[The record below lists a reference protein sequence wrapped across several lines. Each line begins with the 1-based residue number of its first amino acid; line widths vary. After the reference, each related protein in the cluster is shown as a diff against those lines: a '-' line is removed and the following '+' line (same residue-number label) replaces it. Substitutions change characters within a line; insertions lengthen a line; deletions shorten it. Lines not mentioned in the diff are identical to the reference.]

1 MNSLAHFRA
10 DFAAARPVGYGAS
23 NPRLLLDL
31 SRLISRSL
39 HPTPTGVDRV
49 EMAYAQELLGV
60 CPDRLTFAAQSLA
73 WQGRLPAGQARDFL
87 ARTARRWEQAEP
99 AEGGFP
105 DRLQSLSA
113 ALRLTPRPW
122 GSCGDAGG
130 VYLHLSPRGLERTA
144 LIRAFL
150 QRERARYVPFVHDLI
165 PLEFPE
171 YARPGGAE
179 RCARNLATIR
189 ALADGVLVNSHA
201 TARALAPHLAT
212 ARRPIPIHVAPLAP
226 SLPRPDRAVEPAR
239 RPYFVM
245 LGTIEP
251 RKNHLLL
258 LAIWRSLALEFGP
271 QAAPRLVLI
280 GRRGWENENI
290 IDVLDRGG
298 IVRTV
303 VEERG
308 RLPDREVS
316 ALIAGARALLL
327 PSFAEGFGLPVVEAL
342 SLGTPVI
349 TSDLPALREA
359 GGSAAEYLDPL
370 DGAAW
375 RAAIL
380 DYAAPVSLRRA
391 RQLARIATWRAPS
404 WSTHVAEVMQFL
416 EEIAA

>member
-1 MNSLAHFRA
+1 MNSLAPIRTA
-10 DFAAARPVGYGAS
+10 FAAARPLGRGAS
-23 NPRLLLDL
+23 DLRVVLDL

-49 EMAYAQELLGV
+49 EMAYARELLQV
-60 CPDRLTFAAQSLA
+60 CPDRLAFSAQSPA
-73 WQGRLPAGQARDFL
+73 WQGRLPPKRAEEFL
-87 ARTARRWEQAEP
+87 ARTARRWEQP
-99 AEGGFP
+99 DSDEGRAS
-105 DRLQSLSA
+105 DRLRNLWT
-113 ALRLTPRPW
+113 ALRLTPAPW
-122 GSCGDAGG
+122 GAGGEPGG

-144 LIRAFL
+144 LIRGFL
-150 QRERARYVPFVHDLI
+150 KRERRRYVPFVHDVI

-171 YARPGGAE
+171 YARPGGAA
-179 RCARNLATIR
+179 RCRRNLATIR
-189 ALADGVLVNSHA
+189 ELADAVLVNSQA
-201 TARALAPHLAT
+201 TARALAPHLAS

-226 SLPRPDRAVEPAR
+226 SLPNPVRAAEPGT

-290 IDVLDRGG
+290 VDVLDRGG
-298 IVRTV
+298 IVRSV

-308 RLPDREVS
+308 RLPDCEVS
-316 ALIAGARALLL
+316 ALIAGARAVLM
-327 PSFAEGFGLPVVEAL
+327 PSFAEGFGLPVAEAL

-349 TSDLPALREA
+349 ASDLPALREA

-380 DYAAPVSLRRA
+380 DYAAPASLRRE
-391 RQLARIATWRAPS
+391 RQLVRIAGWRAPT
-404 WSTHVAEVMQFL
+404 WRTHVAGVMQFL